1 MGERHRGILI
11 FLPCKTLPLVIFC
24 HQHHCVFPE
33 QRVFVELWVTA
44 VRDQL
49 TIVVINRYVIFLS
62 PYIGLHCID

>member
-44 VRDQL
+44 VRD
-49 TIVVINRYVIFLS
+49 
-62 PYIGLHCID
+62 